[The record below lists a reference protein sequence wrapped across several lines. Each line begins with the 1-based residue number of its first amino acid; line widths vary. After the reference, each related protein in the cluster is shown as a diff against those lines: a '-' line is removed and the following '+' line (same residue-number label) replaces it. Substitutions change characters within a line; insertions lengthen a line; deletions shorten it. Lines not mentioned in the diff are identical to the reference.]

1 MATNYKPSSELTPDQ
16 EQYLKT
22 YNFNRSFSTP
32 LQRSTTITQ
41 KNTFVDDVFDHYGL
55 SWLGQLG
62 QSISNPVSDVYDP
75 QYDPFEDITGYEQY
89 AEDFVGIRNKEQ
101 ADFLKHKIN
110 SNQAR
115 RDRLEESGR
124 ILPAFASA
132 FLDPTT
138 YIPVPLGIG
147 MGFVKGAVK
156 VGAGVGAITAATEP
170 IRHALDPT
178 STIEETAS
186 MIGLSTLTGG
196 LLGGTV
202 GALTKSVGPKA
213 TKQAQPTSTEEAVNK
228 YDYEQSQNEGITNY
242 DGDVFI
248 DPLKGVGGAI
258 IRSVKGIKDFKN
270 ALKYKKPTIR
280 ESIRMLDPENADKI
294 KVIEG
299 NTGAHTSSGA
309 YRPAFINYEKKT
321 IRIDR
326 EYLKRQFYDLPHT
339 KPKVK
344 GVKALPIDTFRD
356 ADEYADFVMLHEYAH
371 SYIRRNKKIK
381 ETTGAYEN
389 RVNNEAL
396 RLMKKIR
403 TYNKNERIKV
413 THVSGKLARRDGETL
428 DEYRGRLQKEREKL
442 SPILTRGGMSQA
454 IEETSIN
461 NLKASINSRIARYNE
476 LTNEVEIDVARGK
489 AMFEQNKHLQYL
501 NKLGIRPPENMFKTA
516 EDWINFS
523 IRKAV
528 HVAQTPRGKLSL
540 EEYNQK
546 IVKELIDDIY
556 KTNKAKPA
564 ETSGIKALRV
574 FEEIS
579 NLGGTINAIGR
590 KVKNKKLANKLSTA
604 MLELI
609 GDHGT
614 MLNMNKQ
621 GIASPSS
628 VIMRKFLNYHP
639 KLRDTL
645 NAMEDEYFKLKGIG
659 TGKGAGAR
667 TLARGA
673 LAGKQLGSKV
683 NNILKRTKDGE
694 VPEELDMRKF
704 NQLVGEYRA
713 NPKLVQGLD
722 METQQAVKNA
732 SMHFGKLMDEIKK
745 EASNLQMF
753 KNQNSFQK
761 SIKDA
766 ELTALRINDILKD
779 TKIKLAKDD
788 RARLNKMLEDKQN
801 FIKLRKDE
809 IEVVDNADFVNPTD
823 ENYFTRFW
831 RHDRLIEKADE
842 FKAILRKHFE
852 QNYSKLITKEAIASR
867 RKKVQKQVEARG
879 GDPETIMRSADV
891 INAEVDIAYN
901 NILEGQARFGDV
913 DGVLGYGVDLDG
925 QYKVGARS
933 LLSRD
938 IDIPNA
944 DVIDFIE
951 TDAEVILRHYVDR
964 MAPAIEIHKAYG
976 STHMIEYLA
985 NMEID
990 LIVDGVDATS
1000 RAKIVNG
1007 FRDAKDN
1014 ILGVLYSDDPTTL
1027 GVQVAA
1033 SLRNLANLAFMGKV
1047 VFSALPELA
1056 RPIMVNGFARTYEQ
1070 SLKPFVQ
1077 GLDTFS
1083 KHSNM
1088 DELDFLAPIIE
1099 GELSGASLRFVS
1111 DSIATQNKNFAG
1123 IYNKTIGQWLERPQQ
1138 AFFQANL
1145 LTPYTRLIKRIVRR
1159 TSMHRFVEDSMAL
1172 ANGRLDKDGIA
1183 RLASYGIDKRTAN
1196 TIARMPIQK
1205 QNGTYFLDSMKWD
1218 SLNGGQQARRALRE
1232 AIYTDINRTIVTP
1245 MAGDQLNMMSG
1256 VLRIND
1262 EGRAQLM
1269 DNPIFKAIGFQKT
1282 ELGGKINN
1290 AFLGLLLQFYS
1301 WGIAANRKVLIS
1313 MVQGRDGKLPQAMAG
1328 ITAAVGMGMIADYT
1342 KNKRYYENKDLG
1354 EKIVRGV
1361 ELSGVTAL
1369 LGDANFMLET
1379 TSGGFFGKS
1388 IGARPL
1394 LGLDNRFGDADGM
1407 DAAKEFMGSGP
1418 SMVYDLINAF
1428 TNDNLSSSEKKVMLR
1443 KLIPLNNLW
1452 LWDQTFRDMYNSA
1465 TGVY

>member
-1 MATNYKPSSELTPDQ
+1 M
-16 EQYLKT
+16 
-22 YNFNRSFSTP
+22 
-32 LQRSTTITQ
+32 
-41 KNTFVDDVFDHYGL
+41 
-55 SWLGQLG
+55 
-62 QSISNPVSDVYDP
+62 
-75 QYDPFEDITGYEQY
+75 
-89 AEDFVGIRNKEQ
+89 
-101 ADFLKHKIN
+101 
-110 SNQAR
+110 
-115 RDRLEESGR
+115 
-124 ILPAFASA
+124 
-132 FLDPTT
+132 
-138 YIPVPLGIG
+138 
-147 MGFVKGAVK
+147 
-156 VGAGVGAITAATEP
+156 
-170 IRHALDPT
+170 
-178 STIEETAS
+178 
-186 MIGLSTLTGG
+186 
-196 LLGGTV
+196 
-202 GALTKSVGPKA
+202 
-213 TKQAQPTSTEEAVNK
+213 
-228 YDYEQSQNEGITNY
+228 
-242 DGDVFI
+242 
-248 DPLKGVGGAI
+248 
-258 IRSVKGIKDFKN
+258 
-270 ALKYKKPTIR
+270 
-280 ESIRMLDPENADKI
+280 
-294 KVIEG
+294 
-299 NTGAHTSSGA
+299 
-309 YRPAFINYEKKT
+309 
-321 IRIDR
+321 
-326 EYLKRQFYDLPHT
+326 PHT

-673 LAGKQLGSKV
+673 LAGKQFGSKV
-683 NNILKRTKDGE
+683 SNILKKTKDGE

-852 QNYSKLITKEAIASR
+852 QNYSKLITKEFIEGR
-867 RKKVQKQVEARG
+867 RKKEQKQV
-879 GDPETIMRSADV
+879 
-891 INAEVDIAYN
+891 
-901 NILEGQARFGDV
+901 
-913 DGVLGYGVDLDG
+913 
-925 QYKVGARS
+925 
-933 LLSRD
+933 
-938 IDIPNA
+938 
-944 DVIDFIE
+944 
-951 TDAEVILRHYVDR
+951 
-964 MAPAIEIHKAYG
+964 
-976 STHMIEYLA
+976 
-985 NMEID
+985 
-990 LIVDGVDATS
+990 
-1000 RAKIVNG
+1000 
-1007 FRDAKDN
+1007 
-1014 ILGVLYSDDPTTL
+1014 
-1027 GVQVAA
+1027 VQ
-1033 SLRNLANLAFMGKV
+1033 M
-1047 VFSALPELA
+1047 
-1056 RPIMVNGFARTYEQ
+1056 
-1070 SLKPFVQ
+1070 
-1077 GLDTFS
+1077 
-1083 KHSNM
+1083 
-1088 DELDFLAPIIE
+1088 
-1099 GELSGASLRFVS
+1099 
-1111 DSIATQNKNFAG
+1111 
-1123 IYNKTIGQWLERPQQ
+1123 
-1138 AFFQANL
+1138 
-1145 LTPYTRLIKRIVRR
+1145 
-1159 TSMHRFVEDSMAL
+1159 
-1172 ANGRLDKDGIA
+1172 
-1183 RLASYGIDKRTAN
+1183 
-1196 TIARMPIQK
+1196 
-1205 QNGTYFLDSMKWD
+1205 
-1218 SLNGGQQARRALRE
+1218 
-1232 AIYTDINRTIVTP
+1232 
-1245 MAGDQLNMMSG
+1245 
-1256 VLRIND
+1256 
-1262 EGRAQLM
+1262 
-1269 DNPIFKAIGFQKT
+1269 
-1282 ELGGKINN
+1282 
-1290 AFLGLLLQFYS
+1290 
-1301 WGIAANRKVLIS
+1301 
-1313 MVQGRDGKLPQAMAG
+1313 
-1328 ITAAVGMGMIADYT
+1328 
-1342 KNKRYYENKDLG
+1342 
-1354 EKIVRGV
+1354 
-1361 ELSGVTAL
+1361 
-1369 LGDANFMLET
+1369 
-1379 TSGGFFGKS
+1379 
-1388 IGARPL
+1388 
-1394 LGLDNRFGDADGM
+1394 
-1407 DAAKEFMGSGP
+1407 
-1418 SMVYDLINAF
+1418 
-1428 TNDNLSSSEKKVMLR
+1428 
-1443 KLIPLNNLW
+1443 
-1452 LWDQTFRDMYNSA
+1452 
-1465 TGVY
+1465 